1 MFYRR
6 FSRLLT
12 QKLLRSVR
20 KSFFTSIVMSSCRD
34 WRIRLAIIFSTTAHD
49 PPSHDVTLNIS
60 YIHCTTALMCISLI
74 KLIKVW
80 STFFLNNSLREQT
93 KKYFSQIFCKWLCS
107 LVCAS
112 LLAEICRELMANDDK
127 ERMANSKTVNIHWIM
142 AGEWKYKQFFAT
154 YVDFPISHLSPSP
167 DAVQSILYCQHVQS
181 KSSQAQQTS
190 TCIINTANLIA
201 SLPEA
206 TTFAWLQNAGVHS
219 NFELQPHE
227 ALKLHTFCTL
237 QHHNWIN
244 STSTNLKDK
253 NKATHLHQRHKC
265 SGTSSRTLYV
275 ASVMPDEF
283 NMRRSVINENRLCG
297 IIASC
302 LRL

>member
-107 LVCAS
+107 LVCVS
-112 LLAEICRELMANDDK
+112 GNLQG
-127 ERMANSKTVNIHWIM
+127 TH
-142 AGEWKYKQFFAT
+142 GEWRQGKNGKFKDSEY
-154 YVDFPISHLSPSP
+154 
-167 DAVQSILYCQHVQS
+167 
-181 KSSQAQQTS
+181 
-190 TCIINTANLIA
+190 
-201 SLPEA
+201 
-206 TTFAWLQNAGVHS
+206 
-219 NFELQPHE
+219 
-227 ALKLHTFCTL
+227 TL
-237 QHHNWIN
+237 NHGW
-244 STSTNLKDK
+244 
-253 NKATHLHQRHKC
+253 RME
-265 SGTSSRTLYV
+265 V
-275 ASVMPDEF
+275 
-283 NMRRSVINENRLCG
+283 
-297 IIASC
+297 
-302 LRL
+302 